1 MTLLWKR
8 RDYLL
13 SSRFTI
19 TFPFLPKQQRKYW
32 LRRLPAN
39 FIWQIL
45 SHFLCVYTNYH
56 NDAFEGLF
64 LSSTW
69 NSWTHPNGHPVLP
82 TFWSLWIKIL
92 LKHFL
97 SKSAVSILD
106 VKRTCV
112 TMSHN
117 CDFSIEVWE
126 DIVNLEWQKAD
137 FRSSVVYEGLSWI
150 DVAWWPWG
158 WLFCGVAGRCV

>member
-1 MTLLWKR
+1 MPARKNTNKKRSRETSETSDFPFCMEKCMRLFVLKSNFPQKHFENKTKLTIIRFIVISPFVSPGLFMTLLWKR

-13 SSRFTI
+13 SSWFTI

-82 TFWSLWIKIL
+82 TFWSLWI
-92 LKHFL
+92 
-97 SKSAVSILD
+97 
-106 VKRTCV
+106 
-112 TMSHN
+112 
-117 CDFSIEVWE
+117 
-126 DIVNLEWQKAD
+126 
-137 FRSSVVYEGLSWI
+137 
-150 DVAWWPWG
+150 
-158 WLFCGVAGRCV
+158 